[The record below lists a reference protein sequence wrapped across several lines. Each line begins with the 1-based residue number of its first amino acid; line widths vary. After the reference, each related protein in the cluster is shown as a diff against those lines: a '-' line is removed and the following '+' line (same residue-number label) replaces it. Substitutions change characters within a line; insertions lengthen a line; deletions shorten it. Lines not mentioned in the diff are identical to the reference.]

1 MPKRPTRAA
10 ASNPD
15 SRQKKKTSTPASGFF
30 SETKAVLQ
38 SERFRIAVG
47 FVIVLFTLYAFVTYI
62 SYFIHGADDLS
73 ALGSELSGREL
84 REAIGNTGGVLGAR
98 MQQFFIDRCFGIPSV
113 ALIVLLLLAGLKLM
127 KADLKLWKAAL
138 HCFFWLV
145 WGSLMFAFVQIELGF
160 DASSFF
166 RWGGSH
172 GEYFTMLL
180 INNIQWVG
188 MLLVLLSVI
197 LVYFIGISRN
207 TIPALV
213 RMGEWIKGIF
223 RKKAKVDDSDNDS
236 DSDNESDADAAK
248 AEDETTVI
256 DLTDEFGETTEE
268 PAEETTEEPPFVIEG
283 LEIVQEQHEDS
294 DPIESQEPVQQPDQ
308 EESLEPQEPQE
319 QPKPFS
325 IEKVK
330 DVDMVNKDPET
341 LLEELG
347 PYDPRKDLEHY
358 QFPSL
363 DLLKVYDNESAPVI
377 DQEEQRTNAN
387 RIVTTLRNYGV
398 EIESIKAT
406 VGPTVTLYE
415 VVPKAGVRISKIQ
428 GLEQDIMLA
437 LSAVG
442 IRIIAP
448 MPGKGTV
455 GIEIPNEKPQT
466 VSMHSVI
473 ASKRFQEEKKMRLP
487 IALGRTI
494 TNEIFMFDLAKT
506 PHLLVA
512 GATGQG
518 KSVAINAI
526 ITSLLYKKH
535 PAEMKMVLVDPKM
548 VEFAPYKPLL
558 RHYLAA
564 MPDTEENEVIITDC
578 SKVVDTL
585 NSLVIEMEN
594 RYKLLM
600 DAGVRNLEDYNDKFV
615 NRRLNPEKLVEGSLH
630 HQYLPYIVI
639 VIDEYGDFIMQ
650 AGKQVETPIA
660 RITQKAR
667 AVGMHMILATQRP
680 SVNIVTG
687 VIKAN
692 IPTRIALRTQ
702 SVVDSRTV
710 LDAKGAD
717 QLIGRGDLLYSGSG
731 NITRVQCA
739 FVDTPEVDAIV
750 EHVQK
755 QQHYSMPYEL
765 PEYVGNEGEGS
776 NTAPGAVDLKKLDS
790 MFAEVAR
797 YVVMNQQGSTSVL
810 QRRFEIGYNR
820 AGKLSDQLEAAGI
833 VGPNKGSKGREVL
846 IPDLMELEVKL
857 KELGLA

>member
-15 SRQKKKTSTPASGFF
+15 SRQKKQTSTPASGFF

-223 RKKAKVDDSDNDS
+223 RKKAKVDNNDSDNE
-236 DSDNESDADAAK
+236 SDNESDADAAK

-256 DLTDEFGETTEE
+256 DLTDEFGETAEE

-294 DPIESQEPVQQPDQ
+294 DPIESQEPLQQPNQ

>member
-15 SRQKKKTSTPASGFF
+15 SRQKKQTSTPASGFF

-223 RKKAKVDDSDNDS
+223 RKKAKVDNN
-236 DSDNESDADAAK
+236 DSDNESDADAAQ

-256 DLTDEFGETTEE
+256 DLTDEFDETAEE

-294 DPIESQEPVQQPDQ
+294 DPIESQEPLQQPNQ

-857 KELGLA
+857 KELGRA

>member
-15 SRQKKKTSTPASGFF
+15 SRQKKQTSTPASGFF

-223 RKKAKVDDSDNDS
+223 RKKAKVDNNDS
-236 DSDNESDADAAK
+236 DSDNESDADAAQ

-256 DLTDEFGETTEE
+256 DLTDEFEETAEE

-615 NRRLNPEKLVEGSLH
+615 NRRLNPEKLVDGSLH

-750 EHVQK
+750 EHVEK

-765 PEYVGNEGEGS
+765 PEYVGNEGEGGNS
-776 NTAPGAVDLKKLDS
+776 APGAVDLKKLDS

-797 YVVMNQQGSTSVL
+797 YVVTNQQGSTSVL

-846 IPDLMELEVKL
+846 VSDLMELEVKL

>member
-15 SRQKKKTSTPASGFF
+15 SRQKKQTSTPASGFF
-30 SETKAVLQ
+30 SETKAVLH

-113 ALIVLLLLAGLKLM
+113 ALIVLLLLVGLKLM

-213 RMGEWIKGIF
+213 RMSEWIKGIF
-223 RKKAKVDDSDNDS
+223 RKKAKVDDNDSDN

-256 DLTDEFGETTEE
+256 DLTDEFGETAEE

-294 DPIESQEPVQQPDQ
+294 DPIESQEPLQQPNQ
-308 EESLEPQEPQE
+308 EEPLEPQE

-363 DLLKVYDNESAPVI
+363 DLLKVYDNESAPII